1 MQNVCE
7 CTQVNANIFYSL
19 CSLYALLFTVNNI
32 HEKLLDSDWL
42 RSNISTKSEKK
53 NIFCNVSLMT
63 MEYVQIRVNCRSSL
77 VMFAGMV
84 NP

>member
-1 MQNVCE
+1 MQNVCD

-42 RSNISTKSEKK
+42 RAGQFKRNSAKK
-53 NIFCNVSLMT
+53 
-63 MEYVQIRVNCRSSL
+63 
-77 VMFAGMV
+77 
-84 NP
+84 